1 MLVPSQENLIKLI
14 LIKDIITRVQQ
25 LQQPRQPPRPVLPV
39 GICGGCRIN
48 SLPRI
53 LNRIFILFK
62 KIQLAAS
69 PASEATAEI
78 TRGCHSLN
86 LSLSLQSADLIANIY
101 TQILIRQTHLFHQRQ
116 ELPGRKHPKPEIL
129 NVITHHDL
137 MLSVSAKCLHTC
149 VCVRKL
155 GKMFLLNMKK

>member
-25 LQQPRQPPRPVLPV
+25 LQPRQPPRPVLPV

-69 PASEATAEI
+69 ASEATAEI
-78 TRGCHSLN
+78 TRGCRSLN
-86 LSLSLQSADLIANIY
+86 LSLQPSGLIANIY

-116 ELPGRKHPKPEIL
+116 QLPSRKHPKPELL

-137 MLSVSAKCLHTC
+137 TLSVSAKCLHTC
-149 VCVRKL
+149 VCA
-155 GKMFLLNMKK
+155 